1 MSIPEQNP
9 LNPERVHEL
18 IKARDLRDLRDTL
31 VDWQPADI
39 AELIESLEA
48 EDRIVIFRILPRE
61 NATETFEFLTT
72 DSQEALILSLGDSRV
87 AILLNEMAA
96 DDRTTLFE
104 EMPATVTRRLLN
116 LLSKEERSEALTL
129 LGYPEFSVGRLMTPD
144 YISVGSE
151 WPVSK
156 VLKHIREHGK
166 ESDSL
171 EVLYVTDDKG
181 KLVSEV
187 EIRELL
193 LSATDRIVSDLTGEK
208 LVSLQATDD
217 QESAVNTFKKY
228 SRTVL
233 PVIDSTGLM
242 LGIVT
247 ADDVLQVAEEEA
259 SEDIQKFGGSEA
271 LTDPYL
277 KAPFKALV
285 RSRASW
291 LIVLFIGEMLTA
303 SAMGFFSDEISK
315 AVVLALFIP
324 LIISSG
330 GNSGSQAAT
339 LVIRALATDEIRL
352 RDWHRVLRREIAT
365 GLILGA
371 ILGLIGFLRI
381 VVWSQFSDVYGD
393 HWLNIAFVVLSS
405 LVAVVLWGTLT
416 GSMLPFMLKKLGAD
430 PAASSAPFVATLVD
444 VVGLVIYFTVASLLM
459 GMS

>member
-1 MSIPEQNP
+1 MSTPDQNP
-9 LNPERVHEL
+9 LTPERVHEL
-18 IKARDLRDLRDTL
+18 IETRDLRDLRDTL

-39 AELIESLEA
+39 AELIENLEA

-72 DSQEALILSLGDSRV
+72 DTQESLILSLGDSRV

-116 LLSKEERSEALTL
+116 LLSRDERSEALTL

-144 YISVGSE
+144 YISVGSQ

-156 VLKHIREHGK
+156 VLEHIREHGK

-171 EVLYVTDDKG
+171 EVLYVTDERG

-187 EIRELL
+187 EIRDLL
-193 LSATDRIVSDLTGEK
+193 LSATDRVVSELTGEK

-217 QESAVNTFKKY
+217 QETAVNVFKKY

-291 LIVLFIGEMLTA
+291 LIVLFLGEMLTA

-339 LVIRALATDEIRL
+339 LVIRALATEEIRL

-365 GLILGA
+365 GLILG
-371 ILGLIGFLRI
+371 ILLGLIGFLRI

-444 VVGLVIYFTVASLLM
+444 VVGLVIYFSVASLLM
-459 GMS
+459 GMV